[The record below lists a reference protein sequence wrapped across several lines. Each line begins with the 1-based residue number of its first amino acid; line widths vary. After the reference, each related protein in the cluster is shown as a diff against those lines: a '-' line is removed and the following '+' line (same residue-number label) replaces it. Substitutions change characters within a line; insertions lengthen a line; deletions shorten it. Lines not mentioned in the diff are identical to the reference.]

1 MSDYPKG
8 LRFDIYERITLPEE
22 VVGIGE
28 LEDIELLP
36 RITMQTHEDQAV
48 LSGDLMLVGT
58 YVGVEP
64 NSGIK
69 QLRHRIPVEITL
81 PLRRIRRMDSIGIEI
96 ENFDVELLSA
106 RTLNITGVISL
117 TGVDTTSEPSSQQ
130 LAWREQGEA
139 WFVHEAAKPAGQ
151 EGLAEVGPSASAQA
165 SNVQGGGGAPANGAV
180 SFAAQTVSY
189 SAQPEPV
196 GTARD
201 SSGQAGSAYDF
212 RSTGEEPSYADYRV
226 EPQPVAQ
233 AEPEPAPPSK
243 EKPVPEMQAEVI
255 EAAVKEEADKAV
267 AAAAEEQVGKTAAA
281 SAKDD
286 ATVNLASAE
295 AAENV
300 PKATAEAAENVPKA
314 AAADNAAQPI
324 SAEAVENEA
333 KPLTAQAA
341 NEQASA
347 SPVKT
352 ETQEMKIAFG
362 SNKQDSSGWA
372 GAVAGVKSLLQQA
385 VDKATQP
392 AEEAK
397 AESEAVENKQAKRG
411 EEQIQWRNLLL
422 SAGHEEQRFRKM
434 RMCIVQKE
442 ETLDTIASRYALNPK
457 EIVLYNRLESDRVY
471 EGQIIYIP
479 K

>member
-1 MSDYPKG
+1 VSDYPKG

-64 NSGIK
+64 DSGIK

-81 PLRRIRRMDSIGIEI
+81 PLRRIRRMDNIGIEI

-117 TGVDTTSEPSSQQ
+117 TGVDTTYEPASQQ
-130 LAWREQGEA
+130 AAWREQGEA

-151 EGLAEVGPSASAQA
+151 EEQGAGLSEATQVSHVQA
-165 SNVQGGGGAPANGAV
+165 YNEATVNGAASYEEPV
-180 SFAAQTVSY
+180 FAY
-189 SAQPEPV
+189 GAQPESA
-196 GTARD
+196 GASRD
-201 SSGQAGSAYDF
+201 AIGQAGSAYEL
-212 RSTGEEPSYADYRV
+212 RSSAGDHSSAEDRV
-226 EPQPVAQ
+226 EPQPATQ
-233 AEPEPAPPSK
+233 QEPVPAPQAK
-243 EKPVPEMQAEVI
+243 EQPADGKKAEAL
-255 EAAVKEEADKAV
+255 EAVVKEEADKAI
-267 AAAAEEQVGKTAAA
+267 AAAAEEQVGKSAAA
-281 SAKDD
+281 GAKDAAD
-286 ATVNLASAE
+286 HLAAVE
-295 AAENV
+295 ANENA
-300 PKATAEAAENVPKA
+300 PKETAG
-314 AAADNAAQPI
+314 AADNVSKSQAL
-324 SAEAVENEA
+324 EAVDNA
-333 KPLTAQAA
+333 VKPDTSQAE
-341 NEQASA
+341 NEQAESLQA
-347 SPVKT
+347 KS

-372 GAVAGVKSLLQQA
+372 GAVAGVKSLLQHVVGKSVQS
-385 VDKATQP
+385 
-392 AEEAK
+392 AEEQE
-397 AESEAVENKQAKRG
+397 AEPAAEENKQAKRG
-411 EEQIQWRNLLL
+411 EDQIQWKNLLL
-422 SAGHEEQRFRKM
+422 SSEHEEQRFRRV

-442 ETLDTIASRYALNPK
+442 ETLDTIASRYSLNPK

-471 EGQIIYIP
+471 EGQVIYIP